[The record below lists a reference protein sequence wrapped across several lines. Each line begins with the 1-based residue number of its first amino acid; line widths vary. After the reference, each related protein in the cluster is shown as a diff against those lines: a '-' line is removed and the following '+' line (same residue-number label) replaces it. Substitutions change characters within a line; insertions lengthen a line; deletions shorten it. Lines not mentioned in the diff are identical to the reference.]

1 MHCPAVCAAT
11 GGPLDPNCH
20 TCGVALSQF
29 AQRLAAA
36 GTAIE
41 AYFDGVAQDIE
52 GGLVAGAASQ
62 PEGAADLY
70 IFQSRPQL

>member
-1 MHCPAVCAAT
+1 M
-11 GGPLDPNCH
+11 
-20 TCGVALSQF
+20 

-52 GGLVAGAASQ
+52 GGLVAPDGSKPGATDEA
-62 PEGAADLY
+62 ELF